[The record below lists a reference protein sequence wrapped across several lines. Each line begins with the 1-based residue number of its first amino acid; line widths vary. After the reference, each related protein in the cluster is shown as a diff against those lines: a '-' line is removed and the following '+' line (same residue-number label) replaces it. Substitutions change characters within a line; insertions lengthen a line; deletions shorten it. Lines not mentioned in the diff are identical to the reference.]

1 MALNI
6 KPATVRDKS
15 VENLFPVEDW
25 PDLYLRAGVPE
36 GRSLE
41 GYVRQSNEEWVQ
53 NFWKQ
58 TSNRH
63 DYSADSITKAKFL
76 NLIKG
81 TLGVSRSKGSLKDMA
96 KIYND
101 YKFTSD
107 ELNLYCNYAPLLN
120 LETYGIKESCFL
132 VINSELETERGL
144 DNFIHLI
151 PFVKNEDTYYEDN
164 NVIGSVFDN
173 IVRLLPKTEDYKL
186 FRFKLAYK
194 V

>member
-6 KPATVRDKS
+6 KQATVRDKS

-63 DYSADSITKAKFL
+63 DYSADPTTKA
-76 NLIKG
+76 
-81 TLGVSRSKGSLKDMA
+81 
-96 KIYND
+96 
-101 YKFTSD
+101 
-107 ELNLYCNYAPLLN
+107 
-120 LETYGIKESCFL
+120 
-132 VINSELETERGL
+132 
-144 DNFIHLI
+144 NF
-151 PFVKNEDTYYEDN
+151 
-164 NVIGSVFDN
+164 
-173 IVRLLPKTEDYKL
+173 
-186 FRFKLAYK
+186 
-194 V
+194 